1 MGARRQT
8 KKKQKV
14 RVQVGLIA
22 RRQRQEAAHKGRKA
36 RKSATL
42 AGLHSVRA
50 QAVRR
55 RPCCSSRPGWKKREI
70 QDIFGAA
77 LSAIPSL
84 RTFPLSLSA
93 SFSAAEHTW
102 VYNLVAMTQQGDHS
116 RRRANDRSRTLPPC
130 DFWRRPLS
138 AIPSLR
144 TSPLSLS
151 ASFSAAEHT
160 WVYTLVA
167 MAQQGDH
174 SRRRANR
181 SRALPPCERAAATPL
196 PAWRRAACD
205 ELTTVKIMIRTGALK

>member
-1 MGARRQT
+1 MLVRLYGNQETAIQYKKARIDRQDT
-8 KKKQKV
+8 ANGRAPPNKKAKQRQV
-14 RVQVGLIA
+14 RAQAGQIA
-22 RRQRQEAAHKGRKA
+22 QRPFVSRSRQRQEAAHKGRKA
-36 RKSATL
+36 RKPATL

-77 LSAIPSL
+77 
-84 RTFPLSLSA
+84 
-93 SFSAAEHTW
+93 
-102 VYNLVAMTQQGDHS
+102 
-116 RRRANDRSRTLPPC
+116 
-130 DFWRRPLS
+130 LS

>member
-84 RTFPLSLSA
+84 RT
-93 SFSAAEHTW
+93 
-102 VYNLVAMTQQGDHS
+102 
-116 RRRANDRSRTLPPC
+116 
-130 DFWRRPLS
+130 
-138 AIPSLR
+138 
-144 TSPLSLS
+144 SPLSLS

-205 ELTTVKIMIRTGALK
+205 ELTTVKKMIRIGALKECQLTCAAQRRPVAISSDPRGRTAQQ